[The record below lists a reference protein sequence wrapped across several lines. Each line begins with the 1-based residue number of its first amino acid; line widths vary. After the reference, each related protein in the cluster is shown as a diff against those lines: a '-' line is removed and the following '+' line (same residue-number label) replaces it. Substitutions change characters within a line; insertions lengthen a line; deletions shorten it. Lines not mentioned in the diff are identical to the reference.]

1 MKNLFAICCLLVS
14 FIGWSQPILE
24 SENRVFNASVQEHTG
39 VKQATYLYFD
49 SSFVDSS
56 STIKIDVLPELL
68 AAYQSNQFQIRTGIS
83 TLLRAQLHPTLR
95 IFADYKVGYSNADLV
110 RYSGRLQ
117 PKSFFTNTR
126 SNGDYV
132 YHDLRGR
139 ISYTPN
145 SIIQLQTGLDH
156 IVIGEGDR
164 SLFMGNHG
172 VPNPFV
178 SLRAKFWKLE
188 YHFIQQLWKE
198 NIINKNAPKLNAS
211 HYLSFKPTK
220 KWSFGIFETVVYD
233 TKDTLYN
240 RGFEVEYLN
249 PLIFYRPQEYS
260 LGSTDNVL
268 LGANASFQWKKKMIY
283 MQFILDDFVLGEI
296 RARSRW
302 WANKYAFQFGF
313 KGTTQFKSAS
323 IFHRTELNIVRP
335 FTYTQVTPGSVYG
348 NVGLPVAHPLGA
360 NFVELYHE
368 FVAEKDNWVAQLWL
382 QAYLKGND
390 SVSSVFTY
398 GGELYEPYNN
408 RPTNVEYGYTI
419 GGGETFRA
427 LQLGIQLARKMGKG
441 TSQLFIE
448 PRGIVSNTEGI
459 VRGNFFLTAGFQRT
473 LGADRR
479 NY

>member
-1 MKNLFAICCLLVS
+1 
-14 FIGWSQPILE
+14 
-24 SENRVFNASVQEHTG
+24 
-39 VKQATYLYFD
+39 
-49 SSFVDSS
+49 
-56 STIKIDVLPELL
+56 
-68 AAYQSNQFQIRTGIS
+68 
-83 TLLRAQLHPTLR
+83 
-95 IFADYKVGYSNADLV
+95 
-110 RYSGRLQ
+110 
-117 PKSFFTNTR
+117 
-126 SNGDYV
+126 
-132 YHDLRGR
+132 
-139 ISYTPN
+139 
-145 SIIQLQTGLDH
+145 
-156 IVIGEGDR
+156 
-164 SLFMGNHG
+164 
-172 VPNPFV
+172 
-178 SLRAKFWKLE
+178 
-188 YHFIQQLWKE
+188 
-198 NIINKNAPKLNAS
+198 
-211 HYLSFKPTK
+211 
-220 KWSFGIFETVVYD
+220 
-233 TKDTLYN
+233 
-240 RGFEVEYLN
+240 
-249 PLIFYRPQEYS
+249 
-260 LGSTDNVL
+260 

-313 KGTTQFKSAS
+313 KGTTQFKNAS

-335 FTYTQVTPGSVYG
+335 FTYTQVTPGAVYG

-368 FVAEKDNWVAQLWL
+368 FVAEKNNWVAQLWL

-441 TSQLFIE
+441 KSQLFIE